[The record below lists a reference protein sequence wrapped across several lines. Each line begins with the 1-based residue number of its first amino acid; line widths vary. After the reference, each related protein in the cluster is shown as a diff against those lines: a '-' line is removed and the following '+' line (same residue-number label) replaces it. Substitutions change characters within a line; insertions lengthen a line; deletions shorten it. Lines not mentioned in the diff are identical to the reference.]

1 MAQQNGAK
9 VCQACA
15 STENERQMKG
25 ARDGKMSCGRAKT
38 ATVKSQR
45 KKKVNLGLCSRNCGR
60 TKFSCQFAFFT
71 ESDSASFMHSP
82 ELSNAFTTRRPPG
95 FEAALPAPEFL
106 QAYPQPR
113 SNCTGWL
120 LP

>member
-15 STENERQMKG
+15 STENERQMKRSKG
-25 ARDGKMSCGRAKT
+25 RKDVLRSRKNGKLALSP
-38 ATVKSQR
+38 
-45 KKKVNLGLCSRNCGR
+45 RNCEG
-60 TKFSCQFAFFT
+60 TKFSCQFASLT
-71 ESDSASFMHSP
+71 ERGSASFMHSP
-82 ELSNAFTTRRPPG
+82 GLSSVFTRRPPPR
-95 FEAALPAPEFL
+95 FEAASPAPEFL

-113 SNCTGWL
+113 PNCTGWL